1 MCMAQHSIQYM
12 PNTLQMANGHV
23 NIWFHIDD
31 VAVESNLHSRSKEGK
46 GRERE
51 REFNKLAIF
60 PNQTP
65 PTLPKLI
72 LVRSLY
78 AAFTVSESLVD
89 QSFL

>member
-1 MCMAQHSIQYM
+1 MFMAQHSIQYM

-51 REFNKLAIF
+51 RI
-60 PNQTP
+60 
-65 PTLPKLI
+65 
-72 LVRSLY
+72 
-78 AAFTVSESLVD
+78 
-89 QSFL
+89 

>member
-1 MCMAQHSIQYM
+1 MGMLISGSILMMWLLSLTYILI
-12 PNTLQMANGHV
+12 PKRERG
-23 NIWFHIDD
+23 
-31 VAVESNLHSRSKEGK
+31 
-46 GRERE
+46 ERE

-60 PNQTP
+60 PIQTP

-89 QSFL
+89 ESFL